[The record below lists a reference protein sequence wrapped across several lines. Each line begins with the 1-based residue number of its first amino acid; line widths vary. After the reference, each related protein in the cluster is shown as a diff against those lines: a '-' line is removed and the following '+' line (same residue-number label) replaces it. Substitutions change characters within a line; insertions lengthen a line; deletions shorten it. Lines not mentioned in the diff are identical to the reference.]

1 VSLYS
6 GCSRLFGAV
15 FSELALGA
23 DVIVLDHVDFV
34 KGYIPLWRNIK
45 QTAIISSPS
54 SARLSGA
61 SKLIADI
68 MTGVARSQIWN
79 FWFNLI

>member
-6 GCSRLFGAV
+6 DCSRLFGAG

-34 KGYIPLWRNIK
+34 KPGDRVDVVGIYRAHPI
-45 QTAIISSPS
+45 
-54 SARLSGA
+54 RLNA
-61 SKLIADI
+61 A
-68 MTGVARSQIWN
+68 
-79 FWFNLI
+79 